1 MKWEMSIFKKILFV
15 TVGLAGLVKNGQA
28 AEQVY
33 GAEYYRSP
41 VGFAITL
48 AGNVGEIRS
57 DHFHTGL
64 DIKALQGVGS
74 PVYATADG
82 YVSRVG
88 VSPTGYGHVLYVTHP
103 NGETSVYGHL
113 DGFAP
118 AIARWVRAQQYA
130 KRSFRVDLYPAKGQF
145 PVKQGERIAFLGNT
159 GSSGGPHLHFEIRDA
174 QGRPRNLVAQ
184 GVFKVADRVP
194 PTVSRILLYEMDS
207 AKGVPYRTLRR
218 SVAVRT
224 LPDGTAV
231 PEDSVLK
238 LGKRGYLAYEVID
251 YKDGRSNTMGVYGIE
266 QRVDGV
272 PNFAFAID
280 RLDFATTGYVNTFV
294 DYPENHRA
302 RRTSVLRAYVS
313 PHNRLAVYGAAR
325 GVSDGMI
332 AVPDTGARNVE
343 TVFKDDAGN
352 RTVLKFK
359 IERGPVSG
367 AEVPQGEPVS
377 WATGRTFRVP
387 DSGTVMIPG
396 GALYE
401 SMILSAGRDTV
412 DGLPA
417 VWVGSSDVPL
427 QKAATVSLAAPELPE
442 SLRGKALVVAVDE
455 KGKRT
460 SMGGA
465 WDGARHRVEAKVKR
479 LGCFAVAVDTVA
491 PVVRPIYAVGATVP
505 AGKSVRWQVSDD
517 LSGIS
522 RYSLTVDGNW
532 ELLAWDPKSRTME
545 HAPVRGAAPA
555 RHSVV
560 LTVRDAKGNVKTFKG
575 TYIW

>member
-1 MKWEMSIFKKILFV
+1 MLISRKILLATLGLCAV
-15 TVGLAGLVKNGQA
+15 VCGRAYGQVGAKA
-28 AEQVY
+28 Y

-57 DHFHTGL
+57 DHFHTGM

-88 VSPTGYGHVLYVTHP
+88 VSPTGYGNALYVTHP

-113 DGFAP
+113 NAFAP
-118 AIARWVRAQQYA
+118 QIARWVRVQQYA

-145 PVKQGERIAFLGNT
+145 PVAKGERIAFLGNT

-174 QGRPRNLVAQ
+174 QGRPRNLIAQ
-184 GVFKVADRVP
+184 HVFQVADRVP
-194 PTVSRILLYEMDS
+194 PVVSRILLYEVDS
-207 AKGVPYRTLRR
+207 AKGVPCRTLRR

-231 PEDSVLK
+231 PEDSVLL
-238 LGKRGYLAYEVID
+238 LGRRGYLAYEVID

-266 QRVDGV
+266 QRVDGEV
-272 PNFAFAID
+272 NFSFAID

-313 PHNRLAVYGAAR
+313 PHNRLAVYGPERKTA
-325 GVSDGMI
+325 DGTI
-332 AVPDTGARNVE
+332 SVVDGGPRRVE
-343 TVFKDDAGN
+343 TLVTDDAGN
-352 RTVLKFK
+352 CTRLRFR
-359 IERGPVSG
+359 IERGTVTDTEMP
-367 AEVPQGEPVS
+367 PGEPVS
-377 WATGRTFRVP
+377 WWNGRTFDLP
-387 DSGTVMIPG
+387 GATVAIPG

-401 SMILSAGRDTV
+401 SMIVAAQADTV
-412 DGLPA
+412 CGLP
-417 VWVGSSDVPL
+417 VVRVGSSDVPL
-427 QKAATVSLAAPELPE
+427 QKAARVSLAAPELPE
-442 SLRGKALVVAVDE
+442 SQRGKALVVAVDE

-460 SMGGA
+460 SIGGA
-465 WDGARHRVEAKVKR
+465 WDGTTQRVVAQVKR

-491 PVVRPIYAVGATVP
+491 PVVRPVYASGARVP
-505 AGKSVRWQVSDD
+505 AGKSLKWTATDD
-517 LSGIS
+517 LSGIA
-522 RYSLTVDGNW
+522 RYTLTVDGNW

-545 HAPVRGAAPA
+545 HAPVRGTAPVK
-555 RHSVV
+555 RDVV
-560 LTVRDAKGNVKTFKG
+560 LTVRDAKGNTKTFKG

>member
-1 MKWEMSIFKKILFV
+1 MVIFRNILF
-15 TVGLAGLVKNGQA
+15 LVAFSSLCGYSQA
-28 AEQVY
+28 AGKTY

-41 VGFAITL
+41 VGFVITL

-57 DHFHTGL
+57 DHFHTGI

-88 VSPTGYGHVLYVTHP
+88 VSPSGYGNVLYVTHP

-113 DGFAP
+113 NGFAP
-118 AIARWVRAQQYA
+118 QIARWARAQQYA
-130 KRSFRVDLYPAKGQF
+130 KRSFRVDLYPGKEQF

-174 QGRPRNLVAQ
+174 QGRPRNLIAE

-194 PTVSRILLYEMDS
+194 PTVSRILLYEVDS

-231 PEDSVLK
+231 PEDTVLK
-238 LGKRGYLAYEVID
+238 LGKKGYLAYEVID

-266 QRVDGV
+266 QRVDGEV
-272 PNFAFAID
+272 NFNFAID
-280 RLDFATTGYVNTFV
+280 RLDFATNAYVNTFV

-302 RRTSVLRAYVS
+302 RRTSVLRAWVS
-313 PHNRLAVYGAAR
+313 PHNRLRVYGASR
-325 GVSDGMI
+325 GVSDGI
-332 AVPDTGARNVE
+332 ISVPESGVRHVE
-343 TVFKDDAGN
+343 TVITDDAGN
-352 RTVLKFK
+352 RTMLKFRIAK
-359 IERGPVSG
+359 GEDLGVDAP
-367 AEVPQGEPVS
+367 PGEPVS
-377 WATGRTFRVP
+377 WMTGRTFRLPGASVVVP
-387 DSGTVMIPG
+387 GA
-396 GALYE
+396 ALYE

-412 DGLPA
+412 GDLP
-417 VWVGSSDVPL
+417 VVRIGSSDVPL

-442 SLRGKALVVAVDE
+442 SLRPKALLVTVGDNGKPGSVGGGWDAASQRVA
-455 KGKRT
+455 
-460 SMGGA
+460 A
-465 WDGARHRVEAKVKR
+465 QVKR
-479 LGCFAVAVDTVA
+479 LGCFAVAVDTLA
-491 PVVRPIYAVGATVP
+491 PVVKPVYASGARIP
-505 AGKSVRWQVSDD
+505 AGKPLKWTVTDD

-522 RYSLTVDGNW
+522 RYTLTVDGRW
-532 ELLAWDPKSRTME
+532 ELLVWDPKSRTME
-545 HAPVRGAAPA
+545 YVPVREAAPVK
-555 RHSVV
+555 HSVV

-575 TYIW
+575 NYIW

>member
-1 MKWEMSIFKKILFV
+1 MLILKKIIFAS
-15 TVGLAGLVKNGQA
+15 AGLCAFVQVQA
-28 AEQVY
+28 TGKIY
-33 GAEYYRSP
+33 RAEYYRSP

-113 DGFAP
+113 NGFAP
-118 AIARWVRAQQYA
+118 AIARWVRERQYA
-130 KRSFRVDLYPAKGQF
+130 KRSFRVDLYPAKEQF

-174 QGRPRNLVAQ
+174 QGRPRNLIAE
-184 GVFKVADRVP
+184 GIFKVADRVP
-194 PTVSRILLYEMDS
+194 PTVSRILLYEVDS
-207 AKGVPYRTLRR
+207 AKGVPYRTLRQ

-231 PEDSVLK
+231 PEDTVLT
-238 LGKRGYLAYEVID
+238 LSGRGYLAYEVID
-251 YKDGRSNTMGVYGIE
+251 YKDGRSNTMGIYGIE
-266 QRVDGV
+266 QRVDGEV
-272 PNFAFAID
+272 NFGFAID
-280 RLDFATTGYVNTFV
+280 RLDFATNAYVNTFV

-313 PHNRLAVYGAAR
+313 PHNRLAVYGPAR
-325 GVSDGMI
+325 RVSDGI
-332 AVPDTGARNVE
+332 VPVPDSGARNVE
-343 TVFKDDAGN
+343 TLFKDDAGN

-359 IERGPVSG
+359 LKRGPAQA
-367 AEVPQGEPVS
+367 AEVPEGKPVS
-377 WATGRTFRVP
+377 WATGRAFRLP
-387 DSGTVMIPG
+387 ESGTVMIPG

-401 SMILSAGRDTV
+401 SMLLSAGRDTV
-412 DGLPA
+412 NGLP
-417 VWVGSSDVPL
+417 VVRIGSSDVPL

-455 KGKRT
+455 KGRRT
-460 SMGGA
+460 SIGGA
-465 WDGARHRVEAKVKR
+465 WDGATQRVVAQVKR
-479 LGCFAVAVDTVA
+479 LGCFAVAADTVA
-491 PVVRPIYAVGATVP
+491 PVVKPVYASGARIP
-505 AGKSVRWQVSDD
+505 AGKTVRWQVSDD

-522 RYSLTVDGNW
+522 RYSLTVDGKW

-545 HAPVRGAAPA
+545 HAPVRGATPVK
-555 RHSVV
+555 RSVV

>member
-1 MKWEMSIFKKILFV
+1 MLISRKIILATLGLCAV
-15 TVGLAGLVKNGQA
+15 VCGRAYGQVGAKA
-28 AEQVY
+28 Y

-57 DHFHTGL
+57 DHFHTGM

-88 VSPTGYGHVLYVTHP
+88 VSPTGYGNALYVTHP

-113 DGFAP
+113 NAFAP
-118 AIARWVRAQQYA
+118 QIARWVRAQQYA

-145 PVKQGERIAFLGNT
+145 PVAKGEQIAFLGNT

-174 QGRPRNLVAQ
+174 QGRPRNLIAQ
-184 GVFKVADRVP
+184 HVFQVADRVP
-194 PTVSRILLYEMDS
+194 PVVSRILLYEVDS
-207 AKGVPYRTLRR
+207 AKGVPCRTLRR

-231 PEDSVLK
+231 PEDSVLL
-238 LGKRGYLAYEVID
+238 LGRRGYLAYEVID

-266 QRVDGV
+266 QRVDGEV
-272 PNFAFAID
+272 NFSFAID

-313 PHNRLAVYGAAR
+313 PHNRLAVYGPERKTA
-325 GVSDGMI
+325 DGTI
-332 AVPDTGARNVE
+332 SVVDGGPRRVE
-343 TVFKDDAGN
+343 TLVTDDAGN
-352 RTVLKFK
+352 CARLRFR
-359 IERGPVSG
+359 IERGTVTDTEMP
-367 AEVPQGEPVS
+367 PGEPVS
-377 WATGRTFRVP
+377 WWNGRTFDLP
-387 DSGTVMIPG
+387 GATVAIPG

-401 SMILSAGRDTV
+401 SMIVAAQADTV
-412 DGLPA
+412 CGLP
-417 VWVGSSDVPL
+417 VVRVGSSDVPL
-427 QKAATVSLAAPELPE
+427 QKAARVSLAAPELPE
-442 SLRGKALVVAVDE
+442 SQRGKALVVAVDE

-460 SMGGA
+460 SIGGA
-465 WDGARHRVEAKVKR
+465 WDGTTQRVVAQVKR

-491 PVVRPIYAVGATVP
+491 PVVRPVYASGARVP
-505 AGKSVRWQVSDD
+505 AGKSLKWTATDD
-517 LSGIS
+517 LSGIA
-522 RYSLTVDGNW
+522 RYTLTVDGNW

-545 HAPVRGAAPA
+545 HAPVRGTAPVK
-555 RHSVV
+555 RDVV
-560 LTVRDAKGNVKTFKG
+560 LTVRDAKGNTKTFKG